1 MIATI
6 AGVTVR
12 SLLARRRAVLMLL
25 LAGVPV
31 LVGLLARLQD
41 QTGDPLEQTA
51 DVLEALVVATLLPL
65 LALVFGTA
73 ALGAELED
81 GSAIHLLTKPVARWR
96 IVAAKILAAAPVAA
110 GLAGSATLLT
120 GLLVSG
126 DQGGAGLAVAFTLAV
141 VAGAVVY
148 VVVFVALSV
157 LTTRALIVGLAY
169 VVVWEGML
177 AGLFEGTQILSV
189 RQYVIS
195 FATAL
200 DPSGTMDASDALA
213 LPVAV
218 VGAVIVLVAALVAAI
233 RGLERYQLA
242 AGD

>member
-1 MIATI
+1 MITTI
-6 AGVTVR
+6 AGATLR
-12 SLLARRRAVLMLL
+12 SLLARRRAVLMVL

-41 QTGDPLEQTA
+41 PTGDALDRTA
-51 DVLEALVVATLLPL
+51 DVLESLVVATLLPL

-96 IVAAKILAAAPVAA
+96 IVAAKVLAAVPVAA
-110 GLAGSATLLT
+110 GMAGGATLLT

-126 DQGGAGLAVAFTLAV
+126 DQGGTGLAVAFTLAV
-141 VAGAVVY
+141 IAGAAVY
-148 VVVFVALSV
+148 VVLFVALSI

-169 VVVWEGML
+169 IVVWEGML
-177 AGLFEGTQILSV
+177 AGLFEGTRILSV

-213 LPVAV
+213 LPVAI
-218 VGAVIVLVAALVAAI
+218 VGAAVMVAAALVVAI
-233 RGLERYQLA
+233 RGLERYEIA

>member
-31 LVGLLARLQD
+31 LVGLLGRLQD
-41 QTGDPLEQTA
+41 QAGDPLEQTA
-51 DVLEALVVATLLPL
+51 DVLEGLVVVTLLPL
-65 LALVFGTA
+65 LSLVFGTA

-96 IVAAKILAAAPVAA
+96 IVAAKTVAAAPVAA
-110 GLAGSATLLT
+110 GLAGAATLLT
-120 GLLVSG
+120 GLLISG
-126 DQGGAGLAVAFTLAV
+126 DRGGAGLTVAFTLAV

-148 VVVFVALSV
+148 VVLFLALSI
-157 LTTRALIVGLAY
+157 LTTRALVVGLAY
-169 VVVWEGML
+169 IVVWEGML
-177 AGLFEGTQILSV
+177 AGLFEGTRILSV

-200 DPSGTMDASDALA
+200 DPSGTTDASDALA

-218 VGAVIVLVAALVAAI
+218 VGALVVLGVALGVAI